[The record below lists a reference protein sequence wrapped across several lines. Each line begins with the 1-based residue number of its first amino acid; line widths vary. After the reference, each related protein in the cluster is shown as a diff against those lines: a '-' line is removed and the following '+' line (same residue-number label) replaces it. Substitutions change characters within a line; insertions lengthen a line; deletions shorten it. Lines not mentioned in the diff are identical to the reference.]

1 MVSFSIDQEEHE
13 SGILGIWIGVV
24 IIGGTMLLI
33 VSLLTSSSPKLS
45 RIMAK
50 WIGSEEERKRAIREE
65 RVRTRK
71 RKRA

>member
-1 MVSFSIDQEEHE
+1 M
-13 SGILGIWIGVV
+13 V